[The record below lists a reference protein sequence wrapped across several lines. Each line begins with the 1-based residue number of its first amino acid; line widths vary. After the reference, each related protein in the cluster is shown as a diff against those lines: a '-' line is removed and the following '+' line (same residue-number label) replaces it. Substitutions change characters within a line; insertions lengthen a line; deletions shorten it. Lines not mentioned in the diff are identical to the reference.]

1 MIVVLPGDIPVAS
14 PVALMV
20 ATLALL
26 EDQVTVLVRSRVLPS
41 ENVPVALYCD
51 VPPTTMDV
59 FVGDSVSSVK
69 VAELTVTTVWAEPR
83 W

>member
-1 MIVVLPGDIPVAS
+1 VIVVLPADIPVAS

-20 ATLALL
+20 ATLVLL
-26 EDQVTVLVRSRVLPS
+26 DDQVTVLVRSRVLPS
-41 ENVPVALYCD
+41 ENVPVALYWD
-51 VPPTTMDV
+51 VPPMTMEV
-59 FVGDSVSSVK
+59 FVGDSVSPVK